1 VGFLKTRLWRGKK
14 KPLGVR
20 IGRIIKIQGQK
31 RYLINE
37 WESKT
42 IC

>member
-1 VGFLKTRLWRGKK
+1 VGKK

-31 RYLINE
+31 RYLIND
-37 WESKT
+37 WESKKV
-42 IC
+42 